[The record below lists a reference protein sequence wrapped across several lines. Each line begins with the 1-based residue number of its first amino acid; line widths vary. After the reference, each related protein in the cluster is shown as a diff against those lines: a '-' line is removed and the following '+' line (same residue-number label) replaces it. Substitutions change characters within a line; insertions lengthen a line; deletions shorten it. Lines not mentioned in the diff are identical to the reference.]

1 MAGITAA
8 AFIIDEEDQLALI
21 AGATFAGRTG
31 HKDEVVEYL
40 QLNLLERGKRSGPRS
55 LFMWNEI
62 AMGLMKEANDAV
74 MKVVKQGKL
83 TTSMSPPAA
92 PGRRRRGRGRG
103 FLRSPRTDSD
113 QPPGIGAT
121 LRADEEET
129 DSAEIVITKDRIDR
143 IFAFMDQLPEEDQN
157 VLYLDNYLIFEDIAA
172 AAHGAAVAHV
182 VRDLEVP
189 YREAE
194 EIVEEGGGS
203 LIARKTEARA
213 RHIHASLA
221 RVRPLY
227 TRGVD
232 RRELRLR
239 QGGRSLT
246 SLILDL
252 YEVARN
258 NPTGR
263 RSAQTRRSVGRG
275 VRSSRNPRRPRRR

>member
-1 MAGITAA
+1 VAGITAA

-92 PGRRRRGRGRG
+92 PGRRRRGRG
-103 FLRSPRTDSD
+103 FLRSPRPDSD

-157 VLYLDNYLIFEDIAA
+157 VLYLNNYLIFEEIAA

-203 LIARKTEARA
+203 LIARRTEARA

-227 TRGVD
+227 TRGAD
-232 RRELRLR
+232 MRELRRR
-239 QGGRSLT
+239 QDGRD
-246 SLILDL
+246 LIDL
-252 YEVARN
+252 IIDLHEVAGN

-263 RSAQTRRSVGRG
+263 RSARTRRSVGRG